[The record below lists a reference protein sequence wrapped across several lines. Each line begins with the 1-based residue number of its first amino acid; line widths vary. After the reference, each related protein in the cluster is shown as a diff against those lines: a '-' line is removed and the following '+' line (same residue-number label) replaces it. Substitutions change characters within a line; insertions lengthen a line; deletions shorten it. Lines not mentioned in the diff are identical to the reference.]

1 MAFYDTKITLSE
13 SAKKRIP
20 ELRNVLEDI
29 KSRKFT
35 LEIVG
40 IIAVGSENE
49 ITIAATLK
57 ETYKSEKSPGKL
69 TVNKP
74 KPAIVEA
81 THSGQ

>member
-1 MAFYDTKITLSE
+1 MTFYDTKITLSE
-13 SAKKRIP
+13 SARKRIP

-29 KSRKFT
+29 KSCKFS

-57 ETYKSEKSPGKL
+57 ETCKSGKSPGKL
-69 TVNKP
+69 TISKP
-74 KPAIVEA
+74 KPPLVEA
-81 THSGQ
+81 SQPKQ

>member
-13 SAKKRIP
+13 FAKKRIP
-20 ELRNVLEDI
+20 ELQNVLEDI

-49 ITIAATLK
+49 ITTAATLK

-74 KPAIVEA
+74 KPVIVEA
-81 THSGQ
+81 THSRQ